1 MFFQH
6 YGRGSDAKGIHFYQ
20 TIQLRHLQD
29 QELVSIID
37 IHLFYFLFC
46 IISLLTKKIKEPFLK
61 PSDDG
66 IYWRLGGKM
75 LGFPNTTVCS
85 QCVC

>member
-1 MFFQH
+1 MSFEH

-37 IHLFYFLFC
+37 IHLFYFSFC
-46 IISLLTKKIKEPFLK
+46 IITYFLINKKIKEPFLK

-66 IYWRLGGKM
+66 IYWRFGG
-75 LGFPNTTVCS
+75 GNVRFS
-85 QCVC
+85 